1 MESSLLLTI
10 LVKIIFLTTIGLFV
24 YILFR
29 KFKKKKES
37 TATIPTPN
45 KNAPIVTKDI
55 PGNKKIF
62 INYRKEDSSGYSL
75 ALYNELLKWYDKH
88 TIFKDFHN
96 IEPGEDFEE
105 AIDNA
110 LNSCT
115 ILLVIISDKWMN
127 ILQQRQHKIQ
137 QEDFV
142 IMEIASALSKNIYTI
157 PITIN
162 DAGMP
167 AEADL
172 PEELKKLTRRQ
183 YLNIDQT
190 RFENDILQLVRV
202 IDKKLGII
210 RNTK

>member
-1 MESSLLLTI
+1 MLLTI

-96 IEPGEDFEE
+96 IEPGEDFEQ
-105 AIDNA
+105 AIDSA
-110 LNSCT
+110 LNSCG
-115 ILLVIISDKWMN
+115 ILLVIIGDKWSN
-127 ILQQRQHKIQ
+127 IISERLKLPSR
-137 QEDFV
+137 DFV
-142 IMEIASALSKNIYTI
+142 SLEIATALAKNIYTI

-162 DAGMP
+162 GAIMP
-167 AEADL
+167 NESEL
-172 PEELKKLTRRQ
+172 PNDLKKLTSRQ
-183 YLNIDQT
+183 SLNIDQT
-190 RFENDILQLVRV
+190 KFDTDIKKLIEV
-202 IDKKLGII
+202 IDKRLGIQ
-210 RNTK
+210 RKP

>member
-1 MESSLLLTI
+1 LTI

-45 KNAPIVTKDI
+45 NNAPIVTKDI

-96 IEPGEDFEE
+96 IEPGEDFEQ
-105 AIDNA
+105 AIDSA
-110 LNSCT
+110 LNSCG
-115 ILLVIISDKWMN
+115 ILLVIIGDKWSN
-127 ILQQRQHKIQ
+127 IISERLKLPSR
-137 QEDFV
+137 DFV
-142 IMEIASALSKNIYTI
+142 SLEIATALAKNIYTI

-162 DAGMP
+162 GAIMP
-167 AEADL
+167 NESEL
-172 PEELKKLTRRQ
+172 PNDLKKLTSRQ
-183 YLNIDQT
+183 SLNIDQT
-190 RFENDILQLVRV
+190 KFDTDIKKLIEV
-202 IDKKLGII
+202 IDKRLGIQ
-210 RNTK
+210 RKP